1 MSGIIIK
8 THSKTRLV
16 AVERDHK
23 SCATMTVNKWSRV
36 ELAVYCALWNMPWQ
50 VKMCRCLRCCPAV
63 PISELNHYLP
73 SVCCLK
79 CDEAF
84 DMNQIMS
91 SIFLP
96 RTDYFKFWDRGRLV
110 LFLFLFV
117 LITLILEHTIFL
129 KFPNYHF
136 YEISKANFN
145 LNLIKNLYDTILQ

>member
-1 MSGIIIK
+1 
-8 THSKTRLV
+8 
-16 AVERDHK
+16 
-23 SCATMTVNKWSRV
+23 
-36 ELAVYCALWNMPWQ
+36 MPWQ

-63 PISELNHYLP
+63 PISELNHYHP

-96 RTDYFKFWDRGRLV
+96 RTDYFKFWDWGRLV

-117 LITLILEHTIFL
+117 LITLILDVFKRFRFTSFMKLVKQIVIW
-129 KFPNYHF
+129 
-136 YEISKANFN
+136 ISSKIRM
-145 LNLIKNLYDTILQ
+145 IKYYSNWLAQRSKRCTNCRIWQDYRCVKLV